1 MSIKPQ
7 TAFFLGMAAAGGI
20 FGFGMLAGAGLPKA
34 PPAVIDATG
43 IRLVDAGGKLRGE
56 WGVLDGKVG
65 FRLLD
70 DQSKARITMSVGSD
84 PQFVIWGESKYPAI
98 AMTQSKQD
106 GTEICLSGEDKK
118 PQVQIITSPRAV
130 QASIYHFAD
139 QVGLNIQ
146 CEPAG
151 HIGVLGYSK
160 SGKRVW
166 DYFVRDEGKPSP
178 K

>member
-1 MSIKPQ
+1 MNIKTH

-20 FGFGMLAGAGLPKA
+20 FGLGVLAGAGLPKA
-34 PPAVIDATG
+34 PPPVIDATG
-43 IRLVDAGGKLRGE
+43 IRIVDAAGKLRGE
-56 WGVLDGKVG
+56 WGVADGKAV
-65 FRLLD
+65 FRLYD
-70 DQSKARITMSVGSD
+70 DQSKPRITMSVGSD
-84 PQFVIWGESKYPAI
+84 PQFVIWGESTYPAI
-98 AMTQSKQD
+98 AMTQSKND

-130 QASIYHFAD
+130 QAAIYHFAD
-139 QVGLNIQ
+139 QVALDVQ

-166 DYFVRDEGKPSP
+166 DYFVPAESKPSP